1 MPSRRISIHKS
12 ILIRLV
18 LAWLLLSVT
27 MGGGAYWL
35 ESRRVDRYVFDLAS
49 DAVRY
54 FNLPAER
61 DLFDGNVNMRIPA
74 LRALMRGSRFAAM
87 RLYNK
92 DQKQLVEIIDTPDL
106 VVDLAMQ
113 SHPHEFPEEGGRSH
127 EATRTRG
134 RMFVR
139 ALVSL
144 EGPNQRV
151 YGYFEGIFLVPPQ
164 ALEEIDAR
172 VRNALLMVLIVTTL
186 TTLALYPVVVALNR
200 DAMRLSQHLLESTV
214 ELMRVLGSAIAQR
227 DSDTDN
233 HNYRVALYA
242 IHLAQELGR
251 PAPEIASL
259 IAGAFLHDVGKIGI
273 PDGILQ
279 KAGMLTLAEYDVMK
293 THATI
298 GEEIVRGSKWLF
310 WAREVVASHHE
321 WFDGTGYPKGLKGEE
336 IPFNAR
342 LFAIVDVFDA
352 LTSQRLYKEAMT
364 LEESLAIMNWESGRH
379 FDPVILAAF
388 EEVSGDYLKRFGNA
402 DEARLKAQLAESVEA
417 YFPIGR
423 MRDEG

>member
-1 MPSRRISIHKS
+1 VI
-12 ILIRLV
+12 
-18 LAWLLLSVT
+18 
-27 MGGGAYWL
+27 G
-35 ESRRVDRYVFDLAS
+35 LAS
-49 DAVRY
+49 EAVRY
-54 FNLPAER
+54 FNLPAEK
-61 DLFDGNVNMRIPA
+61 DLFDGDVNSRIPA
-74 LRALMRGSRFAAM
+74 LRSLLRGSKFAAM
-87 RLYNK
+87 RLYDKN
-92 DQKQLVEIIDTPDL
+92 QKLLVEIIDSPNEA
-106 VVDLAMQ
+106 VDMAMQ
-113 SHPHEFPEEGGRSH
+113 SHPKEFPGEGGH
-127 EATRTRG
+127 QQEAMRTDG
-134 RMFVR
+134 HMFVR
-139 ALVSL
+139 VLVPL
-144 EGPNQRV
+144 EGENQRV
-151 YGYFEGIFLVPPQ
+151 YGYFEGIFLVPHQ
-164 ALEEIDAR
+164 TLEEIDAR
-172 VRNALLMVLIVTTL
+172 VRDALLMVLIVTTL

-200 DAMRLSQHLLESTV
+200 DAVSLSKSLLESTV

-279 KAGMLTLAEYDVMK
+279 KEGTLTLEEYEVMK

-298 GEEIVRGSKWLF
+298 GEEIVRESKWLF
-310 WAREVVASHHE
+310 RAREVVASHHE
-321 WFDGTGYPKGLKGEE
+321 WFDGTGYPKGLKGAE

-352 LTSQRLYKEAMT
+352 LASERPYKAAMT
-364 LEESLAIMNWESGRH
+364 LEDSLAVMNWEAGRH
-379 FDPVILAAF
+379 YDPVMLAAF
-388 EEVSGDYLKRFGNA
+388 ERVAGDYLKRFGNA
-402 DEARLKAQLAESVEA
+402 DGARLKAQLAESVEA